1 MKRGNDVFK
10 KFGLIVAALSASLIL
25 VAPAFAQ
32 TAVYQATA
40 PTLANKDRNDLLVDV
55 NGNLRVAVV
64 NGAVA
69 TTGTA
74 TPADALSNTNV
85 NAARTQ
91 GFGMVYNG
99 TTWDRQRGDT
109 NGTVSIPALTATYW
123 NYAAAAGGI
132 VNTTTAVT
140 VKAAAGASIRNYI
153 SSMQCSSDA
162 LGAATEFA
170 IRDGAAGT
178 VLYRS
183 KFQTVGLPDGREVTF
198 NPPLKG
204 TANTLVEIVTLTAS
218 VTGAVYCN
226 LQGFT
231 GS

>member
-1 MKRGNDVFK
+1 MFRKMI
-10 KFGLIVAALSASLIL
+10 LAACASLVM
-25 VAPAFAQ
+25 VAGPVVAQ

-40 PTLANKDRNDLLVDV
+40 PTLANKDRNDLLLDA
-55 NGNLRVAVV
+55 NGNLKVAVV

-69 TTGTA
+69 TAGTA
-74 TPADALSNTNV
+74 TPADALSNTSV

-91 GFGMVYNG
+91 GFGMVFNG
-99 TTWDRQRGDT
+99 TSWDRQRGDT

-140 VKAAAGASIRNYI
+140 VKAAAGASVRNYI
-153 SSMQCSSDA
+153 SSMQCSTDA

-170 IRDGAAGT
+170 IRDGAAGP

-183 KFQTVGLPDGREVTF
+183 KFQTAGLPDGREVTF

-204 TANTLVEIVTLTAS
+204 TANTLVEIVTLTAT
-218 VTGAVYCN
+218 VTGGVYCN